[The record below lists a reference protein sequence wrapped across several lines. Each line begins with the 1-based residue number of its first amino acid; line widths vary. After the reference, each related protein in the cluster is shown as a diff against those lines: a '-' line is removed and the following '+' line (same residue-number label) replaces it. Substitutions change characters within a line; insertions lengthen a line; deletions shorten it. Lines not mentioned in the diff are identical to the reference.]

1 MITAHPPSASEIIR
15 FLDFP
20 REIRDKI
27 YAECLVVEKLY
38 PYIEQERQA
47 WTDTIHAELPF
58 LKERTSATA
67 SDPRPFGALPSDPRP
82 PGASNAGINLN
93 LLLTNR
99 MIYAEASKILFCE
112 NTLVMPTWHFMSK
125 FFDIYAGKDQLNWI
139 KSIELLFNRM
149 EPYTAPGRLAIDR
162 VLSPREKDILRVDIP
177 QQQIDT
183 MPPFAWRLRHQF
195 NRHRQSGRQDLL
207 IAWLRKAM
215 LAQSLSNCRRI
226 TLHLNEASYLYYRLD
241 EYVLWPFV
249 MPRVITVRPS
259 GWTPKLPDGMQ
270 VKGLPDGLSLQTALE
285 NIQGYRL
292 QGMSLM
298 PARPRS

>member
-1 MITAHPPSASEIIR
+1 MITAHPPSASEMLR

-38 PYIEQERQA
+38 PYIEQERRA
-47 WTDTIHAELPF
+47 WTDTIHDELPF

-67 SDPRPFGALPSDPRP
+67 SDPRPFGASPSDPRP
-82 PGASNAGINLN
+82 PSASNAGINLN

-112 NTLVMPTWHFMSK
+112 NTFVMPTWHFMSK
-125 FFDIYAGKDQLNWI
+125 FFNIYAGKDQLTWI
-139 KSIELLFNRM
+139 KSIELIFYLM
-149 EPYTAPGRLAIDR
+149 EPYAAPGRLAIDR

-177 QQQIDT
+177 QRQSGT
-183 MPPFAWRLRHQF
+183 LPPFAWMLRHEF
-195 NRHRQSGRQDLL
+195 NRHRPSGRQDLL

-215 LAQSLSNCRRI
+215 LAKSLSNCHRI
-226 TLHLNEASYLYYRLD
+226 TLHLNEASYLSYRLD

-249 MPRVITVRPS
+249 MPPIITVRPS
-259 GWTPKLPDGMQ
+259 GWAPRLPAGIR
-270 VKGLPDGLSLQTALE
+270 VEGLPQSLSLQTALE

-292 QGMSLM
+292 QGMSLI